1 MRERSGLF
9 APTEH
14 PVLSLAVQAETLTA
28 GREQSQFEI
37 LVRHIFYRFLHNELL
52 TSDDDETKRVMQIS
66 CAIAVPG
73 MLVALFLFPAYHA
86 FPPYPVPRPFWAQA
100 GDHYFY
106 VMYSFVV
113 MGAATVFEWDILF
126 PDLVDVFV
134 LTVQPI
140 ADRHVF
146 FARVLALGIFLGLV
160 LFGTSILGII
170 FLPLVAEL
178 PNFLLHLLAHST
190 AVFASGVFSAATFL
204 ALQGILLNIVGEN
217 IFRRIT
223 PLLQGAS
230 IMLLLAIL
238 LLHPTIS
245 RSLEPLLI
253 SGAPMVRLF
262 PPFWFLGIYERLL
275 MGPSAPGI
283 FHELARTGCY
293 ALLVMLACAV
303 LTYPL
308 AYRRRVRQLIE
319 GGRAVATPGR
329 TAAPFQRILQATVLR
344 LPAQRAIFHFI
355 SQTILRA
362 QRQRVMLAMYG
373 GLAIALTLSNMLIFR
388 VGDGHVRPVL
398 LPNGIRSAIPVMVF
412 WTVAGLRSVLASP
425 IDRRGAWLFRIIIG
439 RPNAGH
445 LAGARVWVTLWA
457 AVIGLAT
464 AIALRALSPESLQS
478 NLVTVD
484 QLLIAIGVSLLLADI
499 YLFSVR
505 SVPFTHLRKSSITD
519 LPLVIVRYVVL
530 FPLLVAILVHN
541 ETWIE
546 ANPLHVLKTLFFLVA
561 AHVLLLKT
569 HARSLLQSTL
579 DTSSDEADEFPQRL
593 GLRDT

>member
-1 MRERSGLF
+1 MRERAGLF

-14 PVLSLAVQAETLTA
+14 PVLSLAVQAETFTA

-86 FPPYPVPRPFWAQA
+86 FPPYPMPRPFWAQV

-113 MGAATVFEWDILF
+113 MGAATVFEWDLLF

-134 LTVQPI
+134 LSVQPI
-140 ADRHVF
+140 ANRDLF
-146 FARVLALGIFLGLV
+146 FARVLALAIFLGLV
-160 LFGTSILGII
+160 LFGTSILGIL

-178 PNFLLHLLAHST
+178 PNFLGHLLAHSM
-190 AVFASGVFSAATFL
+190 AIFASGMFAAATFL

-223 PLLQGAS
+223 PLLQGMS
-230 IMLLLAIL
+230 IMFLLAIL
-238 LLHPTIS
+238 LLHPTLS
-245 RSLEPLLI
+245 RSVEPLLT
-253 SGAPMVRLF
+253 SGAPAVRLF

-275 MGPSAPGI
+275 VGPSAPAI
-283 FHELARTGCY
+283 FHELASTGCY
-293 ALLVMLACAV
+293 ALLVALACTV
-303 LTYPL
+303 FTYPL

-319 GGRAVATPGR
+319 GGSTIDTPSR
-329 TAAPFQRILQATVLR
+329 TAAPFQRVLQATILR
-344 LPAQRAIFHFI
+344 IPAQRAIFHFI

-373 GLAIALTLSNMLIFR
+373 GLGIALTLSNMLVFR
-388 VGDGHVRPVL
+388 VGGGHVHPVL
-398 LPNGIRSAIPVMVF
+398 LPSGIRSAIPVMVF

-445 LAGARVWVTLWA
+445 LAGTRIWVTLWA
-457 AVIGLAT
+457 AVIGLTT
-464 AIALRALSPESLQS
+464 AIVLHALSPESLQS
-478 NLVTVD
+478 GLTTLN
-484 QLLIAIGVSLLLADI
+484 QLLIAIGISFLLTDI
-499 YLFSVR
+499 FLFSVR

-546 ANPLHVLKTLFFLVA
+546 ASALHLLKAFFFLVA

-579 DTSSDEADEFPQRL
+579 DTPPDEADEFPQRL
-593 GLRDT
+593 GLRDS

>member
-1 MRERSGLF
+1 MRERAGLF

-14 PVLSLAVQAETLTA
+14 PVLSLAVQAERFTA

-86 FPPYPVPRPFWAQA
+86 FPPYPVPRPFWAQS

-113 MGAATVFEWDILF
+113 MGAATVFEWDLLF

-134 LTVQPI
+134 LSIQPI
-140 ADRHVF
+140 ANRHLF
-146 FARVLALGIFLGLV
+146 FARVLALAIFLGLV
-160 LFGTSILGII
+160 LFGTTILGIL
-170 FLPLVAEL
+170 FMPLVAEL
-178 PNFLLHLLAHST
+178 PNFLRHLLAHST
-190 AVFASGVFSAATFL
+190 AVFASGTFAAATFL
-204 ALQGILLNIVGEN
+204 ALQGVLLNIVGEN

-223 PLLQGAS
+223 PLLQGVS
-230 IMLLLAIL
+230 IMFLLAIL
-238 LLHPTIS
+238 LLHPTLS
-245 RSLEPLLI
+245 RSLEPLLT
-253 SGAPMVRLF
+253 SGVAAVRLF

-275 MGPSAPGI
+275 MGPSAPAI

-303 LTYPL
+303 STYPL
-308 AYRRRVRQLIE
+308 AYRRRVRQLVE
-319 GGRAVATPGR
+319 GGRTIDRPSHTAVPV
-329 TAAPFQRILQATVLR
+329 QRILQATILR

-373 GLAIALTLSNMLIFR
+373 GLGFALTLSDMLVFR
-388 VGDGHVRPVL
+388 IGEGHVRPAL
-398 LPNGIRSAIPVMVF
+398 LPSGIRSAIPVMVF

-425 IDRRGAWLFRIIIG
+425 IDRRGAWLFRVIIG
-439 RPNAGH
+439 RPKAGH
-445 LAGARVWVTLWA
+445 FAGTRIWVTLWA
-457 AVIGLAT
+457 TVIGLAT
-464 AIALRALSPESLQS
+464 AIVLRALSSGNLQS
-478 NLVTVD
+478 DLVTLN
-484 QLLIAIGVSLLLADI
+484 QLLIAIGVSFLLADI
-499 YLFSVR
+499 FLFSVR

-546 ANPLHVLKTLFFLVA
+546 ASSSHLLKTLFFLVA
-561 AHVLLLKT
+561 AHLLLVKI

-579 DTSSDEADEFPQRL
+579 DTHPDEPDEFPQRL
-593 GLRDT
+593 GLRDS

>member
-1 MRERSGLF
+1 MRERAGLF

-14 PVLSLAVQAETLTA
+14 PVLSLAVQAERFTA

-113 MGAATVFEWDILF
+113 MGAATVFEWDLLF

-134 LTVQPI
+134 LSIQPI
-140 ADRHVF
+140 ANRHLF
-146 FARVLALGIFLGLV
+146 FARVLALAIFLGLV
-160 LFGTSILGII
+160 LFGTTILGIL
-170 FLPLVAEL
+170 FMPLVAEL
-178 PNFLLHLLAHST
+178 PNFLRHLLAHST
-190 AVFASGVFSAATFL
+190 AVFASGTFAAATFL
-204 ALQGILLNIVGEN
+204 ALQGVLLNIVGEN

-223 PLLQGAS
+223 PLLQGVS
-230 IMLLLAIL
+230 IMFLLAIL
-238 LLHPTIS
+238 LLHPTLS
-245 RSLEPLLI
+245 RSLEPLLT
-253 SGAPMVRLF
+253 SGVAAVRLF

-275 MGPSAPGI
+275 MGPSAPAI

-303 LTYPL
+303 FTYPL
-308 AYRRRVRQLIE
+308 AYRRRVRQLVE
-319 GGRAVATPGR
+319 GGRTIDRPSHTAVPV
-329 TAAPFQRILQATVLR
+329 QRILQATILR

-373 GLAIALTLSNMLIFR
+373 GLGFALTLSDMLVFR
-388 VGDGHVRPVL
+388 IGEGHVRPAL
-398 LPNGIRSAIPVMVF
+398 LPSGIRSAIPVMVF

-425 IDRRGAWLFRIIIG
+425 IDRRGAWLFRVIIG
-439 RPNAGH
+439 RPKAGH
-445 LAGARVWVTLWA
+445 FAGTRIWVTLWA
-457 AVIGLAT
+457 TVIGLAT
-464 AIALRALSPESLQS
+464 AIVLRALSSGNLQS
-478 NLVTVD
+478 DLVTLN
-484 QLLIAIGVSLLLADI
+484 QLLIAIGVSFLLADI
-499 YLFSVR
+499 FLFSVR

-546 ANPLHVLKTLFFLVA
+546 ASSSHLLKTLFFLVA
-561 AHVLLLKT
+561 AHLLLVKI

-579 DTSSDEADEFPQRL
+579 DTHPDEPDEFPQRL
-593 GLRDT
+593 GLRDS